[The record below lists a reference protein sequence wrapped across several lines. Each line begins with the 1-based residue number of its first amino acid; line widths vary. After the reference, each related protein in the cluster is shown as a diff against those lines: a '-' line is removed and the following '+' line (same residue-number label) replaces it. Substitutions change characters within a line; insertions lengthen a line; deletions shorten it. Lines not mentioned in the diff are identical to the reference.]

1 MKNENTTKMMVV
13 ANCDP
18 YNARFHHHSERVL
31 EYDGATPVKW
41 VMEDFYGAGITEEEA
56 LATLEKYAR
65 MDGYEYFDENA
76 VALWVAMFKENYEYD
91 NDEPYE
97 GDVDTSWYEGRGYY
111 DEGMGCVYLCG
122 GHCYCHDTMS
132 YSIEEFVAE
141 EKPKQLVVRKI
152 STGYIYEYV
161 DSIEEGES
169 LISEMEAED
178 KECGIYE
185 ENCYEVAEVDV
196 E

>member
-13 ANCDP
+13 AYCDP
-18 YNARFHHHSERVL
+18 YNARFHHHDQRVL
-31 EYDGATPVKW
+31 AYDGATPVKW
-41 VMEDFYGAGITEEEA
+41 VMDDDYGCGISLERA
-56 LATLEKYAR
+56 LCILERYASE
-65 MDGYEYFDENA
+65 DGYDYYDEA
-76 VALWVAMFKENYEYD
+76 SLEAWVQDFKEAYEYE
-91 NDEPYE
+91 NDKPYE

-122 GHCYCHDTMS
+122 DHYYRHDTMS
-132 YSIEEFVAE
+132 YSIEDFVSE

-161 DSIEEGES
+161 DSVEEGES